1 MGPRGG
7 TADDEQG
14 CISVEPERYHHGKD
28 PEIVDDTGADAISS
42 KEPKQ
47 NSQIP
52 PDDTDK
58 VEERPAPAPLAPEL
72 LPIGD
77 PAGAA

>member
-1 MGPRGG
+1 ME
-7 TADDEQG
+7 T
-14 CISVEPERYHHGKD
+14 D
-28 PEIVDDTGADAISS
+28 PEIVDDTGADAVPS

-58 VEERPAPAPLAPEL
+58 DEERPAPAPLAPEL